1 VWQYLQEADAAMA
14 IYLLTEGAWG
24 PKSLQ
29 EAMKLCD
36 NTIVLAH
43 LVEGE
48 FAALAGISPIAPKA
62 CWLMVWLAPK
72 LRKKYGVYAIW
83 NSLEKLLIKD
93 LGYGPIL
100 AVTQEK
106 RIARYAKRWGG
117 VEGDVIKHLYG
128 ENKHGYF
135 IKWEKKD

>member
-29 EAMKLCD
+29 EAINLCK

-43 LVEGE
+43 LAEGE
-48 FAALAGISPIAPKA
+48 FVALAGISPIGPKS

-72 LRKKYGVYAIW
+72 IRKKYGVYAIW
-83 NSLEKLLIKD
+83 DNLKKLLMKD

-100 AVTQEK
+100 AVTQK
-106 RIARYAKRWGG
+106 KNIVRYAKRWDGKE
-117 VEGDVIKHLYG
+117 VDIIEHLYG
-128 ENKHGYF
+128 EGKHGYF
-135 IKWEKKD
+135 VKWEKV